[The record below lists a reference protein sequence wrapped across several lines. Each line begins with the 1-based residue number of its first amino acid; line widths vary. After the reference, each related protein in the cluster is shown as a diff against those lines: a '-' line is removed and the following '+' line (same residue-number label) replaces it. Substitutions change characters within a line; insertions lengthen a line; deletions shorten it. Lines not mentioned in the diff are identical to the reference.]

1 VGNEVPNAPTPGPHG
16 PPPSLALHRATLLVC
31 AAVVLAAVV
40 LRLNPDGYVLLPFLD
55 RHPIPSTCPSRV
67 IFHVNCPTCGLTRS
81 FIASAHGELA
91 RAFRFHR
98 LGPLFFA
105 LIFLQLP
112 LRAYAILRRIPPG
125 KLLPWRHWRLI
136 PWVLLV
142 ALLGNWAYNLVVGA
156 GG

>member
-1 VGNEVPNAPTPGPHG
+1 MGGESRNAAVLGPKAC
-16 PPPSLALHRATLLVC
+16 PPALAFHRDILLVC

-40 LRLNPDGYVLLPFLD
+40 LRLNADGCVLLPFLD

-81 FIASAHGELA
+81 LIATAHGESA

-105 LIFLQLP
+105 LVFLQVP
-112 LRAYAILRRIPPG
+112 VRAYAILRRIPPG
-125 KLLPWRHWRLI
+125 RLLPWRGWRLV
-136 PWVLLV
+136 PWALIV
-142 ALLGNWAYNLVVGA
+142 ALLGNWLYNLITGA
-156 GG
+156 AG